1 VQGLT
6 AGLNRSLCSL
16 GPAKAGP
23 LTKRYTLKERPMIE
37 QELEGKS
44 EFNIRLLKNSAKWMS
59 IFAAICIGAIYLFW
73 LFWSLNHDATFIKIF
88 YEHLAAVVGV
98 PGAIIAAFVLVNVL
112 EQVSGPIEFEGLGFK
127 FKGAS
132 GTVVLWV
139 LVFLSIISGI
149 KILW

>member
-1 VQGLT
+1 MT
-6 AGLNRSLCSL
+6 
-16 GPAKAGP
+16 
-23 LTKRYTLKERPMIE
+23 E
-37 QELEGKS
+37 QELEEKS

-73 LFWSLNHDATFIKIF
+73 LFWSLKHDAAFIQIL
-88 YEHLAAVVGV
+88 YEHLAAVIGI
-98 PGAIIAAFVLVNVL
+98 PGAIITAFVLVSAL

-132 GTVVLWV
+132 GPIVLWV
-139 LVFLSIISGI
+139 LVFLAIISGI